1 MSFCLLIWKTHDAQ
15 VNFIQQ
21 KWFIFKSWANSIEEQ
36 ISLTEILLLSHL
48 SEMKLSF
55 RKNWKIVF
63 LQSLNFKP
71 SIHFNLKDPI
81 KSFDITFV
89 MGLVYTRKSFR

>member
-1 MSFCLLIWKTHDAQ
+1 MMRKLTSYSKMVH
-15 VNFIQQ
+15 
-21 KWFIFKSWANSIEEQ
+21 FKSWANSIEEQ

-89 MGLVYTRKSFR
+89 MGLVYTWKSFRQC